1 MKRRVYTI
9 LCRNQGAMLTYLQLD
24 DKISRQ
30 TMAKKLANA
39 RALSKDRRNDNGIVP
54 LSLMFVCCGKEE
66 LRVSDH

>member
-1 MKRRVYTI
+1 
-9 LCRNQGAMLTYLQLD
+9 MLTYLQLD